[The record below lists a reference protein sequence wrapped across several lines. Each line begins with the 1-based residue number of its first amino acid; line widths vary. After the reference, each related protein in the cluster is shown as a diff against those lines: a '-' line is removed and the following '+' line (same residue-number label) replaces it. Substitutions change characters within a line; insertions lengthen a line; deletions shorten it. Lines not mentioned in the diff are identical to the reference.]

1 MQSIVPG
8 QVIQGR
14 VRMLEKQF
22 TRIYVKDL
30 PLMETKIWIRRGIG
44 IVNPVVIIGLPGLG
58 RIGGIISRYLIKR
71 LNTKLVGIV
80 TSPYFSNQV
89 IVSKKGI
96 ARITGVRMYKSGNT
110 LENSDLII
118 VTADEH
124 LENIWGEYD
133 IAIKLLRFLIKKGVR
148 LIVTVGGHV
157 SSTGSKG
164 VIGFASN
171 EQLLKRLE
179 EAGCRKAEM
188 GTPVVGLSGIILGL
202 SSIMG
207 VDAVCILGETISV
220 RPDAERSREVLNVLN
235 KFLGLNID
243 ISDFQ
248 REEEKINEIISRY
261 ESKVKQL
268 IQDEKARK
276 IAEAFMPPD
285 YVS

>member
-1 MQSIVPG
+1 MQINQPV
-8 QVIQGR
+8 
-14 VRMLEKQF
+14 
-22 TRIYVKDL
+22 RIYVKDL
-30 PLMETKIWIRRGIG
+30 PLMETKIWIKKGVE

-58 RIGGIISRYLIKR
+58 RIGGIISRYLIKK
-71 LNTKLVGIV
+71 LNTRLVSII

-89 IVSKKGI
+89 IVSERGV
-96 ARITGVRMYKSGNT
+96 ARITGVKLYKSNSMSQD
-110 LENSDLII
+110 SDLLI

-133 IAIKLLRFLIKKGVR
+133 IAIKMLRFLAKRRVKM
-148 LIVTVGGHV
+148 IVTVGGHV
-157 SSTGSKG
+157 SATGSKG
-164 VIGFASN
+164 VIGFASK
-171 EQLLKRLE
+171 EALLKKLE
-179 EAGCRKAEM
+179 ESGCKKAEM

-207 VDAVCILGETISV
+207 FDAVCILGETVSV
-220 RPDAERSREVLNVLN
+220 RPDAESSREVLNVLN
-235 KFLGLNID
+235 RFLGLNLD

-248 REEEKINEIISRY
+248 REEERINEIISRY
-261 ESKVKQL
+261 ENKVKQL

>member
-1 MQSIVPG
+1 MS
-8 QVIQGR
+8 
-14 VRMLEKQF
+14 EKQL

-30 PLMETKIWIRRGIG
+30 PLMETKVWVKKGVK
-44 IVNPVVIIGLPGLG
+44 IVNPIVVIGLPGLG
-58 RIGGIISRYLIKR
+58 RIGGIISRYLIKK
-71 LNTKLVGIV
+71 LNTRLVGIV

-89 IVSKKGI
+89 IVNKKGI
-96 ARITGVRMYKSGNT
+96 ARITGVKMYKSKIMLN
-110 LENSDLII
+110 NSDLLI

-133 IAIKLLRFLIKKGVR
+133 VALKTLGFLAKRGVK

-157 SSTGSKG
+157 STTESRG
-164 VIGFASN
+164 VIGFASRK
-171 EQLLKRLE
+171 ELLKRLE

-202 SSIMG
+202 SSIMRI
-207 VDAVCILGETISV
+207 DAVCVLGETVSV
-220 RPDAERSREVLNVLN
+220 RPDAEGSREVLNVLN
-235 KFLGLNID
+235 KFLGLNMD
-243 ISDFQ
+243 VGDFQ
-248 REEEKINEIISRY
+248 REEERINEIISRY

>member
-1 MQSIVPG
+1 MSEGQS
-8 QVIQGR
+8 
-14 VRMLEKQF
+14 

-30 PLMETKIWIRRGIG
+30 PLMETKIWVKKGVEIA
-44 IVNPVVIIGLPGLG
+44 NPVVIIGLPGLG
-58 RIGGIISRYLIKR
+58 RIGGIISRYLIRK
-71 LNTKLVGIV
+71 LNTKLVSIV

-89 IVSKKGI
+89 IVSRNGV
-96 ARITGVRMYKSGNT
+96 ARITGVRMYKSGNM
-110 LENSDLII
+110 LENSDLLI

-133 IAIKLLRFLIKKGVR
+133 VAMKILRFLIKKSVK
-148 LIVTVGGHV
+148 LVVTVGGHV
-157 SSTGSKG
+157 SATGSKG
-164 VIGFASN
+164 VIGFASK

-207 VDAVCILGETISV
+207 VDAVCILGETVSV
-220 RPDAERSREVLNVLN
+220 RPDAEGSREVLNVLN
-235 KFLGLNID
+235 KFLGLNVD

-248 REEEKINEIISRY
+248 YEEKRINEIISRY

>member
-1 MQSIVPG
+1 MS
-8 QVIQGR
+8 
-14 VRMLEKQF
+14 EKQSA
-22 TRIYVKDL
+22 RIYVKDL
-30 PLMETKIWIRRGIG
+30 PLMETKVWIRKGIKITNP
-44 IVNPVVIIGLPGLG
+44 IVVIGLPGLG
-58 RIGGIISRYLIKR
+58 RIGGIISRYLIKK
-71 LNTKLVGIV
+71 LNTRLVGIV

-89 IVSKKGI
+89 IVSRKGI
-96 ARITGVRMYKSGNT
+96 ARITGVKMYKSENT
-110 LENSDLII
+110 LGNSDLLV

-133 IAIKLLRFLIKKGVR
+133 VALKMLRFLIKRGVK

-157 SSTGSKG
+157 SATESRG
-164 VIGFASN
+164 VIGFASRK
-171 EQLLKRLE
+171 ELLRMLE
-179 EAGCRKAEM
+179 EAGCRRAEM

-207 VDAVCILGETISV
+207 IDAVCVLGETVSV
-220 RPDAERSREVLNVLN
+220 RPDAEGSRGVLNVLN

-248 REEEKINEIISRY
+248 HEEERINEIISRY